1 MQVDTL
7 SDDDLLDLLARLSV
21 ELSIRM
27 RKTSRIRDE
36 EKRRAW
42 LDEELSVGQWAE
54 ESKHSRTKVY
64 AIVKREKLP
73 HQMSRRMWLEKVK

>member
-7 SDDDLLDLLARLSV
+7 SDDDLLDLLAKLSV

-36 EKRRAW
+36 EKKKAW
-42 LDEELSVGQWAE
+42 LDEELTVGQWVA

-73 HQMSRRMWLEKVK
+73 RQMPRRIWQEKVK